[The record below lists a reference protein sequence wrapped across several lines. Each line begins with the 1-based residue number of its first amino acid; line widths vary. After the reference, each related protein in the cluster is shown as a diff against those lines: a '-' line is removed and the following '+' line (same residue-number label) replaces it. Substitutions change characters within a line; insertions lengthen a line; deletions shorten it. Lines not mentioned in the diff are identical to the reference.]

1 MSRIPFTIRIEGR
14 YSFRRRI
21 HFRNI
26 ISKPLTLALQTAD
39 PAAARER
46 VAILAARFVIVRAD
60 VKTMLEGQRN
70 LTGIEIEAI
79 FRRELEQQL
88 GSWLSDAYANAPWSS
103 SVMEEAARHG
113 EAYRQLRL
121 PDPRYDMD
129 PLAVARLDA
138 ANSARAES
146 DLTPEWAR
154 PLVDQIRDRL
164 SDEYV
169 SAALKAVGATP
180 SESNIAAARTHL
192 IRAGASACA
201 RAQGVF
207 DEDVLDAADPLRA
220 MMADLGD
227 LSSDA
232 RALLSKAEG
241 VSVPV
246 AQPNLPSPAPT
257 TECPFAIYDSRRFS
271 EIIEDTLAALKRK
284 KVWRGDLKQQR
295 MILECFAWMTGDRE
309 LGSYDHRDVETYV
322 QRLLLIPA
330 RGFRFGTLK
339 KGNMS
344 RPFEEVQ
351 KELPKLT
358 PELERSLKTVNRDL
372 STMSTVARHLERSAW
387 KPKIPGNVVLNFAA
401 ATMTIPQ
408 EDTSELRPAWEK
420 EQLECLF
427 RSPLYCGGGP
437 GKKRL
442 KTDSLSPQV
451 WHDAAYWAPLIWYY
465 THACREEICGLEI
478 ADVVID
484 HPVPHIY
491 IRDNLTRGRD
501 GEKGGEKRLARRRKI
516 PLHSELIRLGLLDY
530 VAAIRAEGHVALF
543 PALYLFKT
551 KRGGAQ
557 FYDRAWRFMVQWIF
571 DRMEVSVNDKGKGPD
586 IHSIRALGSSFYEVD
601 GVNEIVRADIMGH
614 ARSGTNAKHYSKRIK
629 TEGLEVVLRERLE
642 FLQRYIPEITKHLD
656 PAPIRLLAI
665 EARSRVGS
673 GRHRRIRSDAGVAK
687 KDCG

>member
-39 PAAARER
+39 PCAARER
-46 VAILAARFVIVRAD
+46 AAILSARFVIVRAD
-60 VKTMLEGQRN
+60 VKTMPEGQRN
-70 LTGIEIEAI
+70 LTGVEIEAI

-88 GSWLSDAYANAPWSS
+88 GSWLSAAYENAPWSS
-103 SVMEEAARHG
+103 SVTEEAARHG

-121 PDPRYDMD
+121 PDPRYEMD
-129 PLAVARLDA
+129 PCEIARLDA
-138 ANSARAES
+138 AANSAQGAME
-146 DLTPEWAR
+146 LTPEWAR
-154 PLVDQIRDRL
+154 PLVDQIRDAL

-169 SAALKAVGATP
+169 SAALKAIGATP
-180 SESNIAAARTHL
+180 SESNIAAARTHM
-192 IRAGASACA
+192 IRAGASASA
-201 RAQGVF
+201 RAQRVF
-207 DEDVLDAADPLRA
+207 DEDVLDSADPLRT
-220 MMADLGD
+220 MMADLGE
-227 LSSDA
+227 LSA
-232 RALLSKAEG
+232 EVKALLSKTEG
-241 VSVPV
+241 LTAPAANTS
-246 AQPNLPSPAPT
+246 LPSPAPN
-257 TECPFAIYDSRRFS
+257 TECPFAIYDNRRFS
-271 EIIEDTLAALKRK
+271 EIIEDTLATLKRK
-284 KVWRGDLKQQR
+284 KVWKDDKQQR
-295 MILECFAWMTGDRE
+295 MILQCFAWMTGDRE
-309 LGSYDHRDVETYV
+309 LGSCDHRDVETYV

-330 RGFRFGTLK
+330 RGFRFGTLE

-372 STMSTVARHLERSAW
+372 STMSTVAKHLERSAW
-387 KPKIPGNVVLNFAA
+387 KPRVPGSVVLDFAA
-401 ATMTIPQ
+401 ATMTIPA
-408 EDTSELRPAWEK
+408 EDTSDLRPAWER

-478 ADVVID
+478 ADVVVD
-484 HPVPHIY
+484 HPVPHIH
-491 IRDNLTRGRD
+491 IRDNFTRGRD
-501 GEKGGEKRLARRRKI
+501 GEKSGEKRLARRRKI
-516 PLHSELIRLGLLDY
+516 PLHRQLIRLGFLDY
-530 VAAIRAEGHVALF
+530 VEAVRAEGHVALF
-543 PALYLFKT
+543 PELYLFES

-571 DRMEVSVNDKGKGPD
+571 DRMEVRVNDKGKGPD

-601 GVNEIVRADIMGH
+601 GVNEILRADVMGH
-614 ARSGTNAKHYSKRIK
+614 DRTGTNAKHYSKRIQ
-629 TEGLEVVLRERLE
+629 TEGLEIVLRERLE
-642 FLQRYIPEITKHLD
+642 FIHRYVPEITTHLD
-656 PAPIRLLAI
+656 PTPIRLLPI
-665 EARSRVGS
+665 DMRSRVGS
-673 GRHRRIRSDAGVAK
+673 GRYRKLRSDAGK
-687 KDCG
+687 SRKPT

>member
-1 MSRIPFTIRIEGR
+1 MSRIPFTTRIEGR

-21 HFRNI
+21 HFRNV

-39 PAAARER
+39 PGAARER

-60 VKTMLEGQRN
+60 VKTMLESQRK
-70 LTGIEIEAI
+70 LTGTEIEAI

-88 GSWLSDAYANAPWSS
+88 SSWLSDAYENAPWSS
-103 SVMEEAARHG
+103 SVKEEAARHG

-121 PDPRYDMD
+121 PDPRYD
-129 PLAVARLDA
+129 LDIFEREELEA
-138 ANSARAES
+138 AELHADKN
-146 DLTPEWAR
+146 TPSWAR
-154 PLVDQIRDRL
+154 PLVDQLRDGL

-169 SAALKAVGATP
+169 STALKAIGATAT
-180 SESNIAAARTHL
+180 ESNIAAARTHM

-201 RAQGVF
+201 RAQRVF
-207 DEDVLDAADPLRA
+207 DEDVLDAADPMRA
-220 MMADLGD
+220 MMADLGE
-227 LSSDA
+227 LSA
-232 RALLSKAEG
+232 EVKALLSKTESLTA
-241 VSVPV
+241 P
-246 AQPNLPSPAPT
+246 AAHTTLPSPSPT
-257 TECPFAIYDSRRFS
+257 SECPFAIYDNRRFS
-271 EIIEDTLAALKRK
+271 EIIEDTLATLKRK
-284 KVWRGDLKQQR
+284 KVWKDDKQQR
-295 MILECFAWMTGDRE
+295 MILQCFAWMTGDRE

-322 QRLLLIPA
+322 ERLLLIPA
-330 RGFRFGTLK
+330 RGFKFGTLT

-372 STMSTVARHLERSAW
+372 STMSTVAKHLERSAW
-387 KPKIPGNVVLNFAA
+387 KSKIPGSVVLNFAA
-401 ATMTIPQ
+401 ATMAIPQ

-427 RSPLYCGGGP
+427 RSPLYSGGGP

-442 KTDSLSPQV
+442 KTDSFSPQV

-478 ADVVID
+478 PDVVID

-516 PLHSELIRLGLLDY
+516 PLHRELIRLGFLDY
-530 VAAIRAEGHVALF
+530 VEAVRAEGHVALF
-543 PALYLFKT
+543 PELYLFKS

-571 DRMEVSVNDKGKGPD
+571 DRMDVKVNDKGKGPD

-601 GVNEIVRADIMGH
+601 GVNEILRADIMGH
-614 ARSGTNAKHYSKRIK
+614 ARTGTNAKHYSKRIK

-642 FLQRYIPEITKHLD
+642 FIHRYVPEITKHLD
-656 PAPIRLLAI
+656 AARVRLLPI

-673 GRHRRIRSDAGVAK
+673 GRHRRIRSDAGV
-687 KDCG
+687 GRMSGR